1 MQKITFE
8 QAKKI
13 IADEFDKDNYL
24 YEAYAGSI
32 AKLLFIE
39 QILNKGKIDFSKE
52 EKRREIGRKIMRQI
66 FFVDKELLQE
76 LGAKDESDLRR

>member
-66 FFVDKELLQE
+66 FFVNKELLEE
-76 LGAKDESDLRR
+76 LNAKKEA

>member
-76 LGAKDESDLRR
+76 LEAKDESDLRR

>member
-8 QAKKI
+8 QARKI

-66 FFVDKELLQE
+66 FFVNKELLE
-76 LGAKDESDLRR
+76 KLDAK

>member
-66 FFVDKELLQE
+66 FFVNKELIEE
-76 LGAKDESDLRR
+76 LEAKDERNNNK

>member
-1 MQKITFE
+1 MRKITFE

-39 QILNKGKIDFSKE
+39 QVLNKGKIDFSKE

-66 FFVDKELLQE
+66 FFVNKELLEE
-76 LGAKDESDLRR
+76 LDAKKED

>member
-39 QILNKGKIDFSKE
+39 QVLNKGKIDFSKE

-66 FFVDKELLQE
+66 FFVNKELLE
-76 LGAKDESDLRR
+76 KLDAKKED

>member
-39 QILNKGKIDFSKE
+39 QVLNKGKIDFSKE
-52 EKRREIGRKIMRQI
+52 EKRWEIGRKIIRQI
-66 FFVDKELLQE
+66 FFVNKELLE
-76 LGAKDESDLRR
+76 KLDAKED

>member
-66 FFVDKELLQE
+66 FFVNKELLE
-76 LGAKDESDLRR
+76 KLDAK

>member
-39 QILNKGKIDFSKE
+39 QVLNKGKIDFSKE

-66 FFVDKELLQE
+66 FFVNKELLEE
-76 LGAKDESDLRR
+76 LEERRNGA

>member
-39 QILNKGKIDFSKE
+39 QVLNKGKIDFSKE
-52 EKRREIGRKIMRQI
+52 EKRREIGCKIMRQI
-66 FFVDKELLQE
+66 FFINKELLE
-76 LGAKDESDLRR
+76 KL

>member
-52 EKRREIGRKIMRQI
+52 EKRWEIGRKIMRQI
-66 FFVDKELLQE
+66 FFVNKELLE
-76 LGAKDESDLRR
+76 KLDAKQD

>member
-39 QILNKGKIDFSKE
+39 QVLNKGKIDFSKE

-66 FFVDKELLQE
+66 FFVNKELLE
-76 LGAKDESDLRR
+76 KLDAK

>member
-24 YEAYAGSI
+24 YEAYVGSI

-52 EKRREIGRKIMRQI
+52 EKRWEIGRKIMRQI
-66 FFVDKELLQE
+66 FFVNKELLE
-76 LGAKDESDLRR
+76 KLDAKQD

>member
-13 IADEFDKDNYL
+13 MADEFDKDNYL

-66 FFVDKELLQE
+66 FFVNKELIEE
-76 LGAKDESDLRR
+76 LEAKDERDNNK

>member
-52 EKRREIGRKIMRQI
+52 EKRREI
-66 FFVDKELLQE
+66 D
-76 LGAKDESDLRR
+76 AKL

>member
-13 IADEFDKDNYL
+13 MADEFDKDNYL

-39 QILNKGKIDFSKE
+39 QVLNKGKIDFSKE

-66 FFVDKELLQE
+66 FFVNKELLEKLQGE
-76 LGAKDESDLRR
+76 MK

>member
-13 IADEFDKDNYL
+13 MADEFDKDNYL

-66 FFVDKELLQE
+66 FFVNKELLE
-76 LGAKDESDLRR
+76 KLDAKED